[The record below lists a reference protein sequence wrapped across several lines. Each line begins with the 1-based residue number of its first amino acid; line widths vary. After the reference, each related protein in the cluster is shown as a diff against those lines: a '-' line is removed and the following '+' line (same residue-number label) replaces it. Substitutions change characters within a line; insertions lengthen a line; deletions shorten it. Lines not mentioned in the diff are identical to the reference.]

1 MDHYK
6 AIKRVLKYLRY
17 TLDYRLYYISYPTIL
32 NEYNDAN
39 WISDTR
45 YSKSINGY
53 VWWSSCIMKIL

>member
-6 AIKRVLKYLRY
+6 ALKRVLKYLRY
-17 TLDYRLYYISYPTIL
+17 TLDYKLYYISYPTIL
-32 NEYNDAN
+32 KGYNDAN

-53 VWWSSCIMKIL
+53 VW